1 MAKSKTQIGKK
12 VAEAEKPEVERRKS
26 KNAAAAPQ
34 DRRHREGRDICASPE
49 AQRKLQVTNY
59 ELPGAAAA
67 AAANDPRHREERD
80 ICASPEVCHPE
91 PVRPPLANRPEQSE
105 GAQDKL
111 REGTPYFAEDTL
123 RDEPLHLRS
132 RNNYRDPSSPRPR
145 GTPQDDRQKSAGG
158 QSPPLQEKSRAE
170 VVSSPI
176 RLLPYQRRWLED
188 RSSLKMVVKARQI
201 GYSFAATLQAL
212 LRCLERKTTWIF
224 LSKGERQSKLLMEKV
239 QEHVQ
244 SCGIV
249 AQACESNF
257 FEGASQK
264 QLEVRLPNGSVI
276 YGLPSNPDTARG
288 YSGNVTLDEFAFHA
302 DAAKI
307 YSALFPTIT
316 RGYSLEVISTPNG
329 QQGKFYELAKAAGL
343 TDGRIANS
351 ELRVGKEA
359 RIAGEE
365 RIANSELRMAKDESP
380 IRHSLLATRWSS
392 HWCDVYEAARQGLK
406 IDIELLRAGCDDE
419 STFQQEFCCQFVSTA
434 ENFFPPELLAA
445 CLSAEAST
453 DTPAHQLASV
463 RGMGLRGRGALRAP
477 AGGQSPPLREFFL
490 GIDIGRQHDRT
501 VFWLDEV
508 TTASRHPEDAAA
520 GEGPVISK
528 SRFLSRFSGTG
539 MTDEGG
545 ESDNRQRLAIA
556 RLVRTLDRAPFAEQ
570 LECARELLRLERH
583 DGEPLVR
590 RAAIDATGIG
600 AMLAETLAEEFGPRV
615 EPVTFTSAMKE
626 NLAYRTKRRMEKQLS
641 LLPDTPEVRRAFS
654 AVKRV
659 VTPSGNLRFD
669 AVRTAAGHA
678 DEFWAKALADLAA
691 DSEPA
696 STAADGYLASGSPII
711 NPAAFREVAEGWG
724 EVF

>member
-1 MAKSKTQIGKK
+1 MPKKKAQIAKKA
-12 VAEAEKPEVERRKS
+12 AEADKPKKRPRAKS
-26 KNAAAAPQ
+26 KNAEPAAGSQ
-34 DRRHREGRDICASPE
+34 DR
-49 AQRKLQVTNY
+49 
-59 ELPGAAAA
+59 
-67 AAANDPRHREERD
+67 RHREERD
-80 ICASPEVCHPE
+80 ICATHGETTPHP
-91 PVRPPLANRPEQSE
+91 VPP
-105 GAQDKL
+105 G
-111 REGTPYFAEDTL
+111 GTTL
-123 RDEPLHLRS
+123 
-132 RNNYRDPSSPRPR
+132 SPRI
-145 GTPQDDRQKSAGG
+145 GLDHES
-158 QSPPLQEKSRAE
+158 SNRAE
-170 VVSSPI
+170 VVSVPI
-176 RLLPYQRRWLED
+176 RLLPYQRRWVED

-239 QEHVQ
+239 QEHIQ

-249 AQACESNF
+249 AQACESSF

-307 YSALFPTIT
+307 YSALFPSIT

-329 QQGKFYELAKAAGL
+329 QQGKFFELAKAAEL

-351 ELRVGKEA
+351 ELR
-359 RIAGEE
+359 I
-365 RIANSELRMAKDESP
+365 AKDESP
-380 IRHSLLATRWSS
+380 TRDSLPATRWSS
-392 HWCDVYEAARQGLK
+392 HWCDVYEAVRQGLK
-406 IDIELLRAGCDDE
+406 INIELLRAGCDDE

-434 ENFFPPELLAA
+434 ENFFSPELLAA
-445 CLSAEAST
+445 CLSAEART
-453 DTPAHQLASV
+453 DTPAHQLASA
-463 RGMGLRGRGALRAP
+463 RGIDHATIGGRRLDGTPEEPVTTGRGLERNVFS
-477 AGGQSPPLREFFL
+477 GSEFYL

-508 TTASRHPEDAAA
+508 IAVGGGTAGADSTSAPAE
-520 GEGPVISK
+520 EQQS
-528 SRFLSRFSGTG
+528 
-539 MTDEGG
+539 
-545 ESDNRQRLAIA
+545 IA

-570 LECARELLRLERH
+570 LECARELLRLERR
-583 DGEPLVR
+583 DGQPLVR
-590 RAAIDATGIG
+590 RAAMDATGIG

-615 EPVTFTSAMKE
+615 EPVTFTAAVKE
-626 NLAYRTKRRMEKQLS
+626 NLAYRTRRRMEKQLS
-641 LLPDTPEVRRAFS
+641 LLPDTREVRRAFS

-691 DSEPA
+691 EAEPA
-696 STAADGYLASGSPII
+696 SVAADAYLAGGTPII
-711 NPAAFREVAEGWG
+711 NPAAFTELDGGWG
-724 EVF
+724 EAF

>member
-1 MAKSKTQIGKK
+1 MPRKKTQSGKSN
-12 VAEAEKPEVERRKS
+12 AAADKPKAARRKS
-26 KNAAAAPQ
+26 KKAEAAAKSE
-34 DRRHREGRDICASPE
+34 DR
-49 AQRKLQVTNY
+49 
-59 ELPGAAAA
+59 
-67 AAANDPRHREERD
+67 RHREERD
-80 ICASPEVCHPE
+80 ICATREVMNANADIAKGATSAPAALSPRRGIDHGSSADIAKGATSAPAAASVPAGETTHH
-91 PVRPPLANRPEQSE
+91 PLA
-105 GAQDKL
+105 GAAT
-111 REGTPYFAEDTL
+111 R
-123 RDEPLHLRS
+123 
-132 RNNYRDPSSPRPR
+132 SPRR
-145 GTPQDDRQKSAGG
+145 GIDFKSPG
-158 QSPPLQEKSRAE
+158 RAE

-176 RLLPYQRRWLED
+176 RLLPYQRRWVED
-188 RSSLKMVVKARQI
+188 RSALKMVVKARQI

-239 QEHVQ
+239 KEHIQ

-249 AQACESNF
+249 AQAFESTF
-257 FEGASQK
+257 FEGASRK

-316 RGYSLEVISTPNG
+316 RGYALEVISTPNG
-329 QQGKFYELAKAAGL
+329 QQGKFFELAKAAGL
-343 TDGRIANS
+343 TDGRIVSS
-351 ELRVGKEA
+351 ESGVGKEA
-359 RIAGEE
+359 
-365 RIANSELRMAKDESP
+365 LP
-380 IRHSLLATRWSS
+380 IRDSLLATRLSPRDSLLPTADSRFWSS
-392 HWCDVYEAARQGLK
+392 HWCDVYEAVRQGLK

-434 ENFFPPELLAA
+434 ENFFSPELLAA

-463 RGMGLRGRGALRAP
+463 RGMGRPELHHRSLDGTAP
-477 AGGQSPPLREFFL
+477 GPATTGQVLKRNVVPASDSDFFL

-508 TTASRHPEDAAA
+508 TDLGGHPEAAEA
-520 GEGPVISK
+520 AEGSASSNSRSLAALGMTGEG
-528 SRFLSRFSGTG
+528 RDGR
-539 MTDEGG
+539 E
-545 ESDNRQRLAIA
+545 ERQAIA
-556 RLVRTLDRAPFAEQ
+556 RIVRTLDRAPFAEQ
-570 LECARELLRLERH
+570 LERARELLRLEKQ
-583 DGEPLVR
+583 DGQPLVR

-615 EPVTFTSAMKE
+615 EPVTFTAAVKE

-641 LLPDTPEVRRAFS
+641 LLPDTREVRRAFS

-696 STAADGYLASGSPII
+696 SVATDGYLTGGSPII
-711 NPAAFREVAEGWG
+711 NPAAFTELDGAWG
-724 EVF
+724 EAF

>member
-1 MAKSKTQIGKK
+1 MMPRKKTHTGKK
-12 VAEAEKPEVERRKS
+12 KAET
-26 KNAAAAPQ
+26 
-34 DRRHREGRDICASPE
+34 
-49 AQRKLQVTNY
+49 KLR
-59 ELPGAAAA
+59 
-67 AAANDPRHREERD
+67 RHREERD
-80 ICASPEVCHPE
+80 ICATPDAIADIAKTATSEPPE
-91 PVRPPLANRPEQSE
+91 
-105 GAQDKL
+105 
-111 REGTPYFAEDTL
+111 
-123 RDEPLHLRS
+123 
-132 RNNYRDPSSPRPR
+132 
-145 GTPQDDRQKSAGG
+145 GG
-158 QSPPLQEKSRAE
+158 QSPPLPEKSRAE
-170 VVSSPI
+170 VAGAPI
-176 RLLPYQRRWLED
+176 RLLPYQRRWVED

-239 QEHVQ
+239 QEHIQ

-249 AQACESNF
+249 AQAFESSF

-316 RGYSLEVISTPNG
+316 RGYALEVISTPNG
-329 QQGKFYELAKAAGL
+329 QQGKFYELAKSAGL
-343 TDGRIANS
+343 VGEPSGLPI
-351 ELRVGKEA
+351 LRTEDPQTSQEA
-359 RIAGEE
+359 R
-365 RIANSELRMAKDESP
+365 RLRHPAMVD
-380 IRHSLLATRWSS
+380 WSG
-392 HWCDVYEAARQGLK
+392 HWCDVYEAVRQGLK
-406 IDIELLRAGCDDE
+406 INIELLRVGCDDE

-445 CLSAEAST
+445 CLSAEART

-463 RGMGLRGRGALRAP
+463 RGINHGGLGGRRLDGTASGLATL
-477 AGGQSPPLREFFL
+477 GQGLERNVFPDSDFFL

-508 TTASRHPEDAAA
+508 IGITADIANCATSAPPAE
-520 GEGPVISK
+520 GEG
-528 SRFLSRFSGTG
+528 
-539 MTDEGG
+539 
-545 ESDNRQRLAIA
+545 RQQTEDRQSIA
-556 RLVRTLDRAPFAEQ
+556 RIVRTLDRAPFAEQ
-570 LECARELLRLERH
+570 LECARELLRLERQ
-583 DGEPLVR
+583 DGQPLVR
-590 RAAIDATGIG
+590 RAAMDATGIG

-615 EPVTFTSAMKE
+615 EPVTFTAAVKE
-626 NLAYRTKRRMEKQLS
+626 DLAYRTKRRMEKQLS
-641 LLPDTPEVRRAFS
+641 LLPDTREVRRAFS

-691 DSEPA
+691 ESEPV
-696 STAADGYLASGSPII
+696 STAADAYLAGGTPII
-711 NPAAFREVAEGWG
+711 NPLAFTELNGGWG
-724 EVF
+724 EAF